1 MTNSTVNFA
10 GRVRMWGLAIKINEV
25 SKMAAKDYMVHLKL
39 LERKI
44 TGKKTGR
51 KAISQKHV
59 IIPAT
64 IEFMLR
70 RPSLAFTA
78 DPYQNNTIIAAKVKS
93 VRFSKLKKFKAK
105 FPQFLSPAP
114 KRIAMEA
121 ALCMAAGQSEAE

>member
-10 GRVRMWGLAIKINEV
+10 GRVRMWGVAIKINEV
-25 SKMAAKDYMVHLKL
+25 VNMTPKDFLVHLKR
-39 LERKI
+39 LEGKL
-44 TGKKTGR
+44 TGKKSR
-51 KAISQKHV
+51 RRAISQKHV

-70 RPSLAFTA
+70 RPSFAFTA

-114 KRIAMEA
+114 ERIAMEA
-121 ALCMAAGQSEAE
+121 ALCMAAEKPEAA